1 MKKYIPFLFLLVFLT
16 GNINAQFSF
25 DKFMNEKLSK
35 PAKQAD
41 FNMEELMKNAVDA
54 KLDKIAIKVVNAKM
68 KDGKIFFKSI
78 ANAVLKDS
86 EAKKLNDL
94 LLVKL
99 IAKLGKVSKENVV
112 DRVKNNMWEK
122 PDGTTYMLTYSGN
135 MTMLMIMKKK

>member
-1 MKKYIPFLFLLVFLT
+1 MKKYISFLFLLIVLT
-16 GNINAQFSF
+16 GSINAQFSF

-41 FNMEELMKNAVDA
+41 FNMEELMKNAIDA

-68 KDGKIFFKSI
+68 QDGKIFFKSI
-78 ANAVLKDS
+78 ANAVIQDA

-99 IAKLGKVSKENVV
+99 LAKLGKQSKENVV
-112 DRVKNNMWEK
+112 NGVKNNMWEK

-135 MTMLMIMKKK
+135 MCVLMVMKKK